1 MIKKYW
7 KIKDKHDRIN
17 AKKQLKRYRKNQ
29 KKIKQKNIISYFENE
44 YINNYGFFAR
54 TDLIKL
60 SNINNKIYTINC
72 PEIFSL
78 KQNYEQ
84 SMEFISHISS
94 LACKTI
100 YSNVNLIYINLKKCE
115 IYDLD
120 ASCVLDSVMYKLMP
134 LLKKHNINFKVDF
147 PENKDSLAFKNII
160 TTGFVNEKGWRT
172 KKIPTKKIREK
183 LKETTGIK
191 FVDFNKNNVEN
202 DDIIT
207 TEIVEMIFSNFINK
221 QKYINSMGKIIS
233 EIVDNVRE
241 HSETKSWYIVGNV
254 IPKDEYNKSS
264 IRLAIFNYGVTI
276 STSLKAFMNSETAY
290 LPYKQEKIVSISK
303 EIIRKHKMFFNDDYY
318 EEDQAYTFLAIQQGI
333 SSKIIDDN
341 NINKRGSGIYKL
353 NREIYKISD
362 SSNGELANLSI
373 ISGNTM
379 INFKNKY
386 KYKMNNEID
395 KNLYQINFNDK
406 NSIYCPQDQECIK
419 KLKYNIPGTIIYID
433 FNFKE
438 GLINE

>member
-7 KIKDKHDRIN
+7 KLKDKHDRIN

-44 YINNYGFFAR
+44 YRNNYGFFASN
-54 TDLIKL
+54 DLIKL
-60 SNINNKIYTINC
+60 SNINNKIYTIKC

-84 SMEFISHISS
+84 SMEFIEHISS

-100 YSNVNLIYINLKKCE
+100 YSNVTLIYLNLKKCE

-134 LLKKHNINFKVDF
+134 LLKKHNINFQVDF

-160 TTGFVNEKGWRT
+160 TTGFVNQNGWRT

-183 LKETTGIK
+183 LKETSGIK

-276 STSLKAFMNSETAY
+276 STSLKTFMNSETAY
-290 LPYKQEKIVSISK
+290 LPSKQERIVDISK
-303 EIIRKHKMFFNDDYY
+303 EIIRKHKLFFDDDYY

-362 SSNGELANLSI
+362 SSNGEWSNLSI

-395 KNLYQINFNDK
+395 ENLYQINFNDK
-406 NSIYCPQDQECIK
+406 NSIYCPQDQDCIK
-419 KLKYNIPGTIIYID
+419 KLKYKIPGTIIYID